1 MYFCS
6 EIFINMLSI
15 IICTYNREKYIGPL
29 LDSISKNDYPTSD
42 YEIILVDNNCTDNT
56 RGVCEQFVAT
66 HPEIRLRYVV
76 ETEQG
81 LSAARNKG
89 IKEAKG
95 EVIIYVDDDALVD
108 TDYIRI
114 YAEHFA
120 AHPETMA
127 AGGPIEPLYETQE
140 PFWMSPYTK
149 ALLTAWMNYG
159 DKVREYPNGRY
170 PGGGNAAYR
179 KVVFDK
185 VGLFNTELGRKG
197 TALLASEEKDIFDKM
212 KALGMLV
219 LYLPTPV
226 LHHIIP
232 QAKLE
237 EDYFNRLTLQIGR
250 SERMRTCA
258 ISKGKYLKRLLS
270 EGVKWGGTLV
280 LLGIYIL
287 QGHPMKGWKLVL
299 FRKNVTKGLLGG

>member
-1 MYFCS
+1 M
-6 EIFINMLSI
+6 
-15 IICTYNREKYIGPL
+15 
-29 LDSISKNDYPTSD
+29 
-42 YEIILVDNNCTDNT
+42 DN
-56 RGVCEQFVAT
+56 
-66 HPEIRLRYVV
+66 
-76 ETEQG
+76 
-81 LSAARNKG
+81 
-89 IKEAKG
+89 
-95 EVIIYVDDDALVD
+95 
-108 TDYIRI
+108 DYIRT

-120 AHPETMA
+120 THPNTMA

-140 PFWMSPYTK
+140 PSWMSPYTK

-159 DKVREYPNGRY
+159 DKVREYPKGRY

-179 KVVFDK
+179 KVVFDQ
-185 VGLFNTELGRKG
+185 VGLFNTDLGRKG

-212 KALGMLV
+212 HALGMQV

-232 QAKLE
+232 QTKLE

-250 SERMRTCA
+250 SERMRTRA
-258 ISKGKYLKRLLS
+258 ISKGKYIKRLLS

-280 LLGIYIL
+280 LFCLYTL
-287 QGHPMKGWKLVL
+287 QGTPKKGWKLIL

>member
-1 MYFCS
+1 M
-6 EIFINMLSI
+6 ISI
-15 IICTYNREKYIGPL
+15 IICTYNREKYIRPL
-29 LDSISKNDYPTSD
+29 LESIAKNDYPNTD
-42 YEIILVDNNCTDNT
+42 YEIVLVDNNCTDNT
-56 RGVCEQFVAT
+56 HGVCEQFAAAHKEVAF
-66 HPEIRLRYVV
+66 RYVI
-76 ETEQG
+76 EPEQG

-95 EVIIYVDDDALVD
+95 DIIIYVDDDALVD
-108 TDYIRI
+108 SDYIRI

-120 AHPETMA
+120 VHPDTMA

-140 PFWMSPYTK
+140 PSWMSPYTK

-159 DKVREYPNGRY
+159 DQVREYPNGRY

-179 KVVFDK
+179 KEVFER

-197 TALLASEEKDIFDKM
+197 NLLLASEEKDIFDKM
-212 KALGMLV
+212 KALDMKV

-226 LHHIIP
+226 LHHCIP

-250 SERMRTCA
+250 SERMRTRA
-258 ISKGKYLKRLLS
+258 ISKGKYFKRLFS
-270 EGVKWGGTLV
+270 EGIKWGGTFA
-280 LLGIYIL
+280 LLGIYTL

-299 FRKNVTKGLLGG
+299 FRKNVTKGLLGGELNE

>member
-1 MYFCS
+1 M
-6 EIFINMLSI
+6 ITL

-29 LDSISKNDYPTSD
+29 LDSIAKNDYPTTD
-42 YEIILVDNNCTDNT
+42 YEILLVDNNCTDNT
-56 RGVCEQFVAT
+56 RVVCDAFVTA
-66 HPEIRLRYVV
+66 HPEITFRYVV

-95 EVIIYVDDDALVD
+95 EIIIYVDDDALVD
-108 TDYIRI
+108 ADYIRN
-114 YAEHFA
+114 YAEHFDS
-120 AHPETMA
+120 HPETMA
-127 AGGPIEPLYETQE
+127 AGGPIEPLYETEE
-140 PFWMSPYTK
+140 PKWMSPYTK

-185 VGLFNTELGRKG
+185 VGIFNTELGRKG
-197 TALLASEEKDIFDKM
+197 NLLLASEEKDIFDKM
-212 KALGMLV
+212 HALGMQV

-250 SERMRTCA
+250 SERMRTRA
-258 ISKGKYLKRLLS
+258 ISKGKYIKRLFS
-270 EGVKWGGTLV
+270 EGVKWGGTLA
-280 LLGIYIL
+280 LLGMYTL
-287 QGHPMKGWKLVL
+287 QGHPLKGWKLVL
-299 FRKNVTKGLLGG
+299 FRRNVTKGLLGG

>member
-15 IICTYNREKYIGPL
+15 IICTYNRAKYIGPL

-127 AGGPIEPLYETQE
+127 AGGPIEPLYETKE
-140 PFWMSPYTK
+140 PSWMSPYTK

-232 QAKLE
+232 QTKLE

-299 FRKNVTKGLLGG
+299 FRKNVTKGLLGD

>member
-1 MYFCS
+1 M
-6 EIFINMLSI
+6 ITL

-29 LDSISKNDYPTSD
+29 LDSIAKNDYPTTD
-42 YEIILVDNNCTDNT
+42 YEIVLVDNNCTDNT
-56 RGVCEQFVAT
+56 HGVCEQFTAA
-66 HPEIRLRYVV
+66 HPQINFRYTV
-76 ETEQG
+76 EPEQG

-95 EVIIYVDDDALVD
+95 DIIIYVDDDALVD
-108 TDYIRI
+108 SDYIRI

-120 AHPETMA
+120 THPETMA
-127 AGGPIEPLYETQE
+127 AGGPIEPLYETSE
-140 PFWMSPYTK
+140 PAWMSPYTK

-159 DKVREYPNGRY
+159 DKVREYPKGRY

-197 TALLASEEKDIFDKM
+197 NLLLASEEKDIFDKM
-212 KALGMLV
+212 HALGMQV

-232 QAKLE
+232 QTKLE

-250 SERMRTCA
+250 SERMRTRA
-258 ISKGKYLKRLLS
+258 ISIGKYLSRLVA
-270 EGVKWGGTLV
+270 EAVKWGGTLA
-280 LLGIYIL
+280 LLGIYTL
-287 QGHPMKGWKLVL
+287 QLHPMKGWKLVL

>member
-1 MYFCS
+1 M
-6 EIFINMLSI
+6 
-15 IICTYNREKYIGPL
+15 
-29 LDSISKNDYPTSD
+29 
-42 YEIILVDNNCTDNT
+42 LVDNNCTDNT
-56 RGVCEQFVAT
+56 RGVCEQLAAT
-66 HPEIRLRYVV
+66 HPDITLRYVV

-89 IKEAKG
+89 IEEAKG
-95 EVIIYVDDDALVD
+95 EIIIYVDDDALVD
-108 TDYIRI
+108 EDYIRI

-120 AHPETMA
+120 VHPETMA

-140 PFWMSPYTK
+140 PAWMSPYTK

-179 KVVFDK
+179 KVVFEK

-197 TALLASEEKDIFDKM
+197 NLLLASEEKDIFDKM
-212 KALGMLV
+212 HALGMQV

-232 QAKLE
+232 QVKLE
-237 EDYFNRLTLQIGR
+237 EDYFNRLTMQIGR
-250 SERMRTCA
+250 SERMRTRA
-258 ISKGKYLKRLLS
+258 ISKGKYFKRLFS
-270 EGVKWGGTLV
+270 EGVKWGGTLA
-280 LLGIYIL
+280 LLCMYTL

-299 FRKNVTKGLLGG
+299 FRKNVTKGLLGC

>member
-1 MYFCS
+1 M
-6 EIFINMLSI
+6 ITL

-29 LDSISKNDYPTSD
+29 LDSIVKNDYPTSD
-42 YEIILVDNNCTDNT
+42 YEIVLVDNNCTDNT
-56 RGVCEQFVAT
+56 RGVCEQFAAT

-89 IKEAKG
+89 IEEAQG
-95 EVIIYVDDDALVD
+95 DIIIYVDDDALVD

-120 AHPETMA
+120 THPETMA
-127 AGGPIEPLYETQE
+127 AGGPIEPLYETEE
-140 PFWMSPYTK
+140 PKWMSPYTK

-159 DKVREYPNGRY
+159 DKVHEYPNGRY

-179 KVVFDK
+179 KVVFEK

-197 TALLASEEKDIFDKM
+197 SALLASEEKDIFDKM
-212 KALGMLV
+212 KAQGMQV

-232 QAKLE
+232 QSKLE

-250 SERMRTCA
+250 SERMRTRA

-280 LLGIYIL
+280 LLGIYTL
-287 QGHPMKGWKLVL
+287 QLHPMKGWKLVL
-299 FRKNVTKGLLGG
+299 FRRNVTKGLLGG

>member
-1 MYFCS
+1 M
-6 EIFINMLSI
+6 ITL

-29 LDSISKNDYPTSD
+29 LDSVAKNDYPTTD
-42 YEIILVDNNCTDNT
+42 YEIVLVDNNCTDNT
-56 RGVCEQFVAT
+56 RGVCEQFAT
-66 HPEIRLRYVV
+66 AHPEITLRYVV

-95 EVIIYVDDDALVD
+95 DIIIYVDDDALVD
-108 TDYIRI
+108 ADYIRI

-120 AHPETMA
+120 AHSETMA
-127 AGGPIEPLYETQE
+127 AGGPIEPLYETEE
-140 PFWMSPYTK
+140 PKWMSPYTK

-197 TALLASEEKDIFDKM
+197 SALLASEEKDIFDKM
-212 KALGMLV
+212 HVLGMQV
-219 LYLPTPV
+219 LYLPTPI

-232 QAKLE
+232 QTKLE
-237 EDYFNRLTLQIGR
+237 GDSFNRLTLQIGR
-250 SERMRTCA
+250 SERMRTRA
-258 ISKGKYLKRLLS
+258 ISKGKYIKRLFS

-280 LLGIYIL
+280 LLGIYTL

-299 FRKNVTKGLLGG
+299 FRRNVTKGLLGG

>member
-1 MYFCS
+1 M
-6 EIFINMLSI
+6 ITL

-29 LDSISKNDYPTSD
+29 LDSIAKNDYPTSD
-42 YEIILVDNNCTDNT
+42 YEIVMVDNNCIDNT
-56 RGVCEQFVAT
+56 RGVCEQFAAE
-66 HPEIRLRYVV
+66 HPEITLRYVV

-95 EVIIYVDDDALVD
+95 DIIIYVDDDALVD
-108 TDYIRI
+108 ADYIRI

-120 AHPETMA
+120 THPETMA
-127 AGGPIEPLYETQE
+127 AGGPIEPLYETEE
-140 PFWMSPYTK
+140 PKWMSSYTK

-179 KVVFDK
+179 KVVFEK

-197 TALLASEEKDIFDKM
+197 SALLASEEKDIFDKM
-212 KALGMLV
+212 KAQGMQV

-258 ISKGKYLKRLLS
+258 ISKGKYIKRLFS
-270 EGVKWGGTLV
+270 EGIKWGGTLA
-280 LLGIYIL
+280 LLGIYTL

-299 FRKNVTKGLLGG
+299 FRRNVTKGLLGG

>member
-1 MYFCS
+1 M
-6 EIFINMLSI
+6 ITL

-29 LDSISKNDYPTSD
+29 LDSIVKNDYPTSD
-42 YEIILVDNNCTDNT
+42 YEIVLVDNNCTDNT
-56 RGVCEQFVAT
+56 RGVCEQFATT

-89 IKEAKG
+89 IKEAEG
-95 EVIIYVDDDALVD
+95 DIIIYVDDDALVD

-120 AHPETMA
+120 ACPETMA
-127 AGGPIEPLYETQE
+127 AGGPIEPLYETEE
-140 PFWMSPYTK
+140 PKWMSPYTK
-149 ALLTAWMNYG
+149 ALLTAWMDYG
-159 DKVREYPNGRY
+159 DKVREYPRGRY

-179 KVVFDK
+179 KVVFEK

-197 TALLASEEKDIFDKM
+197 NLLLASEEKDIFDKM
-212 KALGMLV
+212 KAQGMQV

-237 EDYFNRLTLQIGR
+237 EDYFNLLTLQIGR

>member
-1 MYFCS
+1 M
-6 EIFINMLSI
+6 ITL

-29 LDSISKNDYPTSD
+29 LDSIVKNDYPTSD
-42 YEIILVDNNCTDNT
+42 YEIVLVDNNCTDNT
-56 RGVCEQFVAT
+56 REVCEQFATT
-66 HPEIRLRYVV
+66 HPEIRSRYVV

-89 IKEAKG
+89 IEEAQG
-95 EVIIYVDDDALVD
+95 DIIIYVDDDALVD

-120 AHPETMA
+120 THPETMA
-127 AGGPIEPLYETQE
+127 AGGPIEPLYETEE
-140 PFWMSPYTK
+140 PKWMSPYTK

-197 TALLASEEKDIFDKM
+197 SALLASEEKDIFDKM
-212 KALGMLV
+212 KAQGMQV

-237 EDYFNRLTLQIGR
+237 EDYFNLLTLQIGR
-250 SERMRTCA
+250 SERMRTRA

-280 LLGIYIL
+280 LLGIYTL
-287 QGHPMKGWKLVL
+287 QLHPMKGWKLVL
-299 FRKNVTKGLLGG
+299 FRRNVTKGLLGG